1 MKKTVFLMMVAV
13 AAIISTSIAQNAPDN
28 LQNTPTDFRSRIMF
42 GLRAGVNFSNVYNTE
57 GEKFEADGKL
67 GFAAG
72 AFIAIPI
79 GTFIGIQPEILFSQK
94 GFKGTGGILL
104 SAYDFKR
111 TTNYLDIPLL
121 LAVKPTEFI
130 SLLLG
135 PQFSYLLSQKDI
147 FTNGTTTIEQEQ
159 EFVNDNIRKNT
170 LCFTGGL
177 DFTLK
182 HMVVGTRIGWDLLTN
197 KGDGSSSVT
206 PTYKNVWYQAT
217 IGYRF

>member
-1 MKKTVFLMMVAV
+1 MKKTIFLMMVAV
-13 AAIISTSIAQNAPDN
+13 AAIISTSIAQNAPGN
-28 LQNTPTDFRSRIMF
+28 MQNTPTDFRNRIMF
-42 GLRAGVNFSNVYNTE
+42 GLKAGVNFSNVYNSE
-57 GEKFEADGKL
+57 GERFDADGKF
-67 GFAAG
+67 GFATG

-94 GFKGTGGILL
+94 GFKGTGVILG

-121 LAVKPTEFI
+121 FAVKPTEFI
-130 SLLLG
+130 SVLAG
-135 PQFSYLLSQKDI
+135 PQFSYLLKQKDV
-147 FTNGTTTIEQEQ
+147 FTNATTTIEQEQ
-159 EFVNDNIRKNT
+159 EFVNDNIRRNT
-170 LCFTGGL
+170 MCFTGGL

-197 KGDGSSSVT
+197 KGDGSSVT

-217 IGYRF
+217 IGFRF